1 MIKLIDK
8 SKVPF
13 YDYFYL
19 LCIIIYAGQASALVR
34 QLGDIRTIGNAI
46 GLILTFIFAIKKHVK
61 FDVSLFGVIGIFSV
75 YCILVTLVTNSFYY
89 LLWEYSRWVIYF
101 FIAYVICKGY
111 GREFFVIAET
121 IIYHLCI
128 IGLICWVLLL
138 LIPHQFTSFISSISL
153 QWYND
158 NERFLSYNAL
168 FYTISI
174 FTVEEGLGQFDLIA
188 RNAGFA
194 WEPGG
199 FACFICFG
207 LFFNMLR
214 TNFQLRDNLAFF
226 VFLLALLST
235 QSTTGYVSFG
245 VMFLIWLIINK
256 KFFWAILVVPIL
268 LLMLR
273 LPFLGDKLSVRTE
286 GFSNLSMDSI
296 AYGDSFDRLLSFKLF
311 WLEFLRHPV
320 LGYGFSQ
327 SWIDQHEIATFSGI
341 GQLLAQYGAIM
352 TIVFI
357 SLLIKTAKKLN
368 VFFKSNCGILLLIAM
383 IGMMISYRIWSQP
396 FFIAIWLSCLFMK
409 QAENNP
415 IILTNTN
422 CNFSI
427 IDK

>member
-8 SKVPF
+8 TKVPF

-46 GLILTFIFAIKKHVK
+46 ALILTIIFAIKKHVK
-61 FDVSLFGVIGIFSV
+61 FGISLFGVISFFSV
-75 YCILVTLVTNSFYY
+75 YCIFVTFATNSFYY
-89 LLWEYSRWVIYF
+89 LLWEYSRWIIYF

-111 GREFFVIAET
+111 GSRFFVIAET

-138 LIPHQFTSFISSISL
+138 VIPQQFTSFISSISL
-153 QWYND
+153 EWFND
-158 NERFLSYNAL
+158 KERFLSYNAL

-174 FTVEEGLGQFDLIA
+174 HTVEDGIGEFDLIA

-207 LFFNMLR
+207 LFFNILR
-214 TNFQLRDNLAFF
+214 TNFQLRNNKAVF

-235 QSTTGYVSFG
+235 QSTTGYVVFG
-245 VMFLIWLIINK
+245 VMLLMWLLVNK
-256 KFFWAILVVPIL
+256 KYLWAILVVPIL
-268 LLMLR
+268 ILMLR
-273 LPFLGDKLSVRTE
+273 LPFLGDKLSVRAE
-286 GFSNLSMDSI
+286 GFSSLSMDSI

-327 SWIDQHEIATFSGI
+327 SWIDQHDIATFSGI

-357 SLLIKTAKKLN
+357 SLLIKTAKKINL
-368 VFFKSNCGILLLIAM
+368 FFKSNCGILLLIAM

-409 QAENNP
+409 QAENNS
-415 IILTNTN
+415 ISMSNISYNS
-422 CNFSI
+422 SI